1 MKKGN
6 SEFRCPFCKRQVF
19 VKYAKPKAL
28 MPVTTSVVCAGCS
41 SHFECVMTL
50 ESGGSGKVTM
60 DAQVIPVKVSW
71 LQKIWNYLFL

>member
-19 VKYAKPKAL
+19 VRYAKPKAL
-28 MPVTTSVVCAGCS
+28 MPIRSAVDCPGCS
-41 SHFECVMTL
+41 AHFECVMTL
-50 ESGGSGKVTM
+50 EPGGSGKVTM

-71 LQKIWNYLFL
+71 LKKIINFLRG